1 MNATRSK
8 VKGERRGKDNL
19 KNYMPLDERS
29 FVKMYTV
36 ERLIRII
43 NDRNPEIRKSG
54 MKLLCDKA
62 CILES
67 LVKNKKD
74 TKEEYAEFR
83 KCITYVFGIIADLN
97 DKELTE
103 TALES
108 INSVSLLKGI
118 LNHKTIES
126 EELPEGTKRAIRER
140 IGKLEPEPKP
150 EETHA
155 SLF

>member
-8 VKGERRGKDNL
+8 IKEERYGKDNL

-54 MKLLCDKA
+54 MKLLCEKA
-62 CILES
+62 CILEN
-67 LVKNKKD
+67 LVENKKN

-83 KCITYVFGIIADLN
+83 KCITYVFGIVADLN
-97 DKELTE
+97 DNELTK
-103 TALES
+103 TALEN
-108 INSVSLLKGI
+108 INSVNLLEGI
-118 LNHKTIES
+118 LNHKTIEA
-126 EELPEGTKRAIRER
+126 EELPESTKRAIRER
-140 IGKLEPEPKP
+140 IGKLEPK
-150 EETHA
+150 
-155 SLF
+155 SNQ